1 MGLKAMCKLN
11 PNGLGCNL
19 WHREMC
25 GQCPKWYLNQDHG
38 RIIRSGSKN
47 PAYKMMT
54 TDECQRL
61 QRDLEISSGM
71 PHGLSNSLIFILM
84 VLFIL
89 TCISITIWML
99 AKAFIFKCP
108 ETEHSQQENREAGG
122 KSSVE
127 QMVDQL
133 RDRCNPSIQKQDTGS
148 TKGDDS
154 LFVPQHFWNKFP
166 MLGNQRKDDNEDD
179 DDDEGTSET
188 SEESSESSESTESE
202 ETKENEVQKAST
214 HSAETSGSTDEQ
226 SPQTTDDNEPTNDN
240 SRPISRK
247 SCNPLAEMP
256 TYYGQSMI
264 CEKSNQNRAKIRW
277 ANWLKRSDPTDS
289 KV

>member
-1 MGLKAMCKLN
+1 MGMKAMCKLN
-11 PNGLGCNL
+11 PDGLGCNL

-61 QRDLEISSGM
+61 KRDLEISSCI
-71 PHGLSNSLIFILM
+71 PNGLSNSLIFIIL

-89 TCISITIWML
+89 MCISITIWML

-108 ETEHSQQENREAGG
+108 ETEQNQGAGREAGG

-133 RDRCNPSIQKQDTGS
+133 RDKCNPSMQKIDTGS
-148 TKGDDS
+148 TKGDGS
-154 LFVPQHFWNKFP
+154 LFVPQNFWNKFP
-166 MLGNQRKDDNEDD
+166 MIGNQRKDDNEDD
-179 DDDEGTSET
+179 DDEGTSDT

-202 ETKENEVQKAST
+202 ETNENEVQKAST
-214 HSAETSGSTDEQ
+214 NSAETSGSTDEQ
-226 SPQTTDDNEPTNDN
+226 SPQTTDDGEPTNDN
-240 SRPISRK
+240 CRPISRK
-247 SCNPLAEMP
+247 SCDPLAEMP
-256 TYYGQSMI
+256 TYYGPSTI

-277 ANWLKRSDPTDS
+277 ANWLKRSDPTDYQ
-289 KV
+289 V